1 MEWLKRLPVA
11 KVDWR
16 ILITNKTRFKIDESW
31 LEKEIIKVLIGFKV
45 EKPVELSVL
54 VVGRRSARELNIKYR
69 KMNYF
74 PQMLEFP
81 MSKEKDTDGWIRL
94 GDLVICW
101 QLFEKEI
108 KRTQVT
114 KDKLLT
120 EWLVH
125 GITNLLE

>member
-1 MEWLKRLPVA
+1 MAKEDFKILISNKSRF
-11 KVDWR
+11 KVD
-16 ILITNKTRFKIDESW
+16 EPW
-31 LEKEIIKVLIGFKV
+31 LEKEIIEVLIELGADQK
-45 EKPVELSVL
+45 VELSVL
-54 VVGRRSARELNIKYR
+54 VVGRRRARELNIKYR

-81 MSKEKDTDGWIRL
+81 MTKEKDVDGWIRL

-101 QLFEKEI
+101 ELFEKEI
-108 KRTQVT
+108 KRTNVS

-125 GITNLLE
+125 GITNLLK